1 MADGEDFYQ
10 TLGVPRNASQ
20 DEIQRAYRQL
30 ARTYHP
36 DINHDPGAEDRFKE
50 VSEAYDVLSDPQT
63 RRRYDAFGRD
73 FRQVP
78 EDVDP
83 ETWRRSQAGA
93 RAGAGRGGGR
103 TRSSAGTGGFD
114 FNSGGFSSGGD
125 IDIDDLLGGIF
136 GGRGGGFGSRRG
148 FGPIPGAD
156 QEAEIELT
164 VEEAYQGG
172 RRSIT
177 LTGGDG
183 TRRSFDV
190 TIPPGV
196 TDGQRIRLAGQGGRG
211 SDGAR
216 NGDLYL
222 IVRIAP
228 HPRYRLEGRDL
239 HVELRLAPWEAA
251 LGTSVALDTPGGE
264 VKVKVPGGTS
274 SGRRIRLRGRGLPN
288 PKGKAGDLFAEARI
302 MVPAQAL
309 ARRTTAVRAAGRGI
323 RLRSEGT
330 AVTESRAVTYAIVRA
345 PRLSLEEFAVVTG
358 LHPDLIRRLVALG
371 LIDARRD
378 SAGELWFSRSQLAA
392 VARVQRLRAGFALN
406 YAAIG
411 LVTDLLDRIA
421 VLETALRG
429 AQRPGR

>member
-10 TLGVPRNASQ
+10 ILGVSRDASQ

-36 DINHDPGAEDRFKE
+36 DINRDPGAEDRFKE

-93 RAGAGRGGGR
+93 GAGAGAGR
-103 TRSSAGTGGFD
+103 TRSGGTGGTGGF
-114 FNSGGFSSGGD
+114 GFSSSGGD
-125 IDIDDLLGGIF
+125 IDLDDLLGGIF

-164 VEEAYQGG
+164 VEEAYRGG

-239 HVELRLAPWEAA
+239 YVELRLAPWEAA

-302 MVPAQAL
+302 MVPPKL
-309 ARRTTAVRAAGRGI
+309 
-323 RLRSEGT
+323 
-330 AVTESRAVTYAIVRA
+330 SRA
-345 PRLSLEEFAVVTG
+345 E
-358 LHPDLIRRLVALG
+358 RRLF
-371 LIDARRD
+371 
-378 SAGELWFSRSQLAA
+378 EQLAA
-392 VARVQRLRAGFALN
+392 ESDFDPRA
-406 YAAIG
+406 
-411 LVTDLLDRIA
+411 
-421 VLETALRG
+421 
-429 AQRPGR
+429 QP